1 MEAKLLEISDW
12 IDLEI
17 EIGEKIKPT
26 CERAKTIYKIT
37 KHHNI
42 IISLVKFQPTLI

>member
-1 MEAKLLEISDW
+1 MQDISGW

-26 CERAKTIYKIT
+26 CERAKAIYKLT

-42 IISLVKFQPTLI
+42 ITSLAKLQPTLI